1 MAVFGVAPSKAF
13 LRNCITLVSRV
24 SREMQRDDVTHLAA
38 GVSYFAIFSI
48 FPILLGF
55 MAIIGIFLESEAAR
69 LEFFQ
74 IISENLPGSE
84 EFIAAIIPVVTDN
97 IRTMVAFRGP
107 LVLISLVGVLW
118 SATGVFAAISRA
130 VDRAW
135 DIPYNRPYLIAKARQ
150 IVMVFSMGIPF
161 LISCLATAIVSAL
174 AALAEQQFTI
184 LGGWLRGGV
193 AQITLLTVDWG
204 LMLLVFLVAY
214 RYVPNTKTYWRYVWL
229 GAVVATVLYQL
240 GRHIFI
246 WYLGNL
252 ANYDTTYGP
261 VSSVMVFLFWTY
273 LSALTLILG
282 AEISS
287 EYERMRRPSILAGS
301 SPPAEI

>member
-24 SREMQRDDVTHLAA
+24 SGEMQRDDVTHLAA

-55 MAIIGIFLESEAAR
+55 MAIIGLLLESEVAR

-74 IISENLPGSE
+74 LISENLPGSE

-107 LVLISLVGVLW
+107 LVLISLVGMLW
-118 SATGVFAAISRA
+118 SATGVFAAINRA

-135 DIPYNRPYLIAKARQ
+135 DIPYNRPYLIAKARH
-150 IVMVFSMGIPF
+150 VLMFFSMGIPF
-161 LISCLATAIVSAL
+161 LISCLAASVVPAV

-184 LGGWLRGGV
+184 LGGWLRGGL
-193 AQITLLTVDWG
+193 AQITLLAVDWG

-252 ANYDTTYGP
+252 ANYDTAYGP

-273 LSALTLILG
+273 LSALILILG

-287 EYERMRRPSILAGS
+287 EYERMHQSES
-301 SPPAEI
+301 VDS

>member
-1 MAVFGVAPSKAF
+1 MAFFRVGQGKAF
-13 LRNCITLVSRV
+13 LRNCMTLVSRV

-55 MAIIGIFLESEAAR
+55 MAIIGLLLESEAAR

-74 IISENLPGSE
+74 LISENLPGSE

-107 LVLISLVGVLW
+107 LVLISLVGMLW
-118 SATGVFAAISRA
+118 SATGVFAAINRA

-135 DIPYNRPYLIAKARQ
+135 DIPYNRPYLIAKARH
-150 IVMVFSMGIPF
+150 VLMFFSMGIPF

-214 RYVPNTKTYWRYVWL
+214 RFVPNTKTYWRYVWL

-252 ANYDTTYGP
+252 ANYDTAYGP

-287 EYERMRRPSILAGS
+287 EYERMHQS
-301 SPPAEI
+301 EIVDS